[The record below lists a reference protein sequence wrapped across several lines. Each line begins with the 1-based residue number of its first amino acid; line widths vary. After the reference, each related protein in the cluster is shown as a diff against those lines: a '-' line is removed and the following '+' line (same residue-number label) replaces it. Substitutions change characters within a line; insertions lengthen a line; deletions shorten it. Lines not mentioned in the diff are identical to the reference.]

1 MLRSNQTHTHMS
13 NIIQI
18 MIIDRVGK
26 HLFLFPKVTISRSKH
41 NTRQMAA
48 KFKCSRITQLH
59 EDMKDND
66 MNYPN
71 EHFGSYD

>member
-1 MLRSNQTHTHMS
+1 MSRSNQTHTHYVKYCS
-13 NIIQI
+13 NN
-18 MIIDRVGK
+18 DRVGK
-26 HLFLFPKVTISRSKH
+26 HLFLFPKVTLSRSKH

-66 MNYPN
+66 MNYT
-71 EHFGSYD
+71 HYLL